1 MTDLEEIVL
10 SSCKR
15 YIDTGISN
23 KYVNEYYNK
32 ITGET
37 LEDTDEAH
45 LKPSLLFFKNNTRLR
60 VTYGLLFLGLLVD
73 AISGFIVADTII
85 SHVIIWVVIICL
97 ILLYQILSRSKK
109 VEKLY
114 YSRINCIKAKDNVVD
129 YAVGRGYIK
138 L

>member
-37 LEDTDEAH
+37 LEDTDEVH

-60 VTYGLLFLGLLVD
+60 ATYGLLFLGLLVD
-73 AISGFIVADTII
+73 AISGFIVADTIV

-114 YSRINCIKAKDNVVD
+114 YSRINYIKAKDNVVD

>member
-1 MTDLEEIVL
+1 MTDLEELVL

-15 YIDTGISN
+15 YIDTGITN

-32 ITGET
+32 ITGES
-37 LEDTDEAH
+37 LEDTDEVH
-45 LKPSLLFFKNNTRLR
+45 LKPSLLFFKNNMRLR
-60 VTYGLLFLGLLVD
+60 VTYGLLFLGLLAD
-73 AISGFIVADTII
+73 AISSFLVEDTIF
-85 SHVIIWVVIICL
+85 SHVIIWVAIICL
-97 ILLYQILSRSKK
+97 IILYQILSRSKK

-114 YSRINCIKAKDNVVD
+114 YSRVNYTKAKDNVVD

>member
-1 MTDLEEIVL
+1 MTDLEEVVL

-15 YIDTGISN
+15 YIDTGITN

-45 LKPSLLFFKNNTRLR
+45 LNPSLLFFKNNMRLR
-60 VTYGLLFLGLLVD
+60 VTYGLLFLGLLAD
-73 AISGFIVADTII
+73 AISSFLVEDTIF
-85 SHVIIWVVIICL
+85 SHVIIWVSIICL
-97 ILLYQILSRSKK
+97 IILYQILSRSKK

-114 YSRINCIKAKDNVVD
+114 YSRINYTKAKDNVVD